1 MEISTDLGSTTENN
15 SNISN
20 TFYHSS
26 PKRFQYSET
35 SNHKQTSRMPDDEQT
50 HLSKVPSSMPLLP
63 FDSEGNHVVCLQ

>member
-50 HLSKVPSSMPLLP
+50 HLSIVFTLVPVIL
-63 FDSEGNHVVCLQ
+63 